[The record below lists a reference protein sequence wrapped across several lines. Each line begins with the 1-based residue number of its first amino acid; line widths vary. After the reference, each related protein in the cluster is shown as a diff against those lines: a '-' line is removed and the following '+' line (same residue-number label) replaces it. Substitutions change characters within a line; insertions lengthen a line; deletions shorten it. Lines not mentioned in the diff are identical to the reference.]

1 MLTLESLQMPT
12 VEYKEINMEDYSRH
26 RKNRKCPFSSSASI
40 KVTLLSVPALSMQI
54 VKPAAFTGTSHYP
67 LLLLVY
73 VGTYDGTST
82 RAPTCIYQRFIVPVC
97 SDGTPGGQVVTEQF
111 HMDWATVL
119 VSSFG
124 AVVVRCDGRG
134 SGFQGTNLLHR
145 VQKRLGV
152 FEEQDQKD
160 ALRCVAL
167 PPCHPKVKKKKSRR
181 AQ

>member
-1 MLTLESLQMPT
+1 
-12 VEYKEINMEDYSRH
+12 MEKSEMS
-26 RKNRKCPFSSSASI
+26 FFLISI
-40 KVTLLSVPALSMQI
+40 SNKMMLLSVPALSMQI
-54 VKPAAFTGTSHYP
+54 LKPAAFTGTSHYP

-73 VGTYDGTST
+73 VGTYDGTSM
-82 RAPTCIYQRFIVPVC
+82 RAPTCIYQRFIVHVC
-97 SDGTPGGQVVTEQF
+97 SDATPGGQVVTEQF

-145 VQKRLGV
+145 IQKRLGV
-152 FEEQDQKD
+152 FEEQDQND
-160 ALRCVAL
+160 ALRCVVL
-167 PPCHPKVKKKKSRR
+167 PPCHPKVKKKSRR